1 LSTLFSLQFSDI
13 SFSLLD
19 IHVGNSDDLE
29 LGDPRSLDCLKGDQ
43 GLSLSEPY
51 TGDEDSDELFVGAGE
66 LQKLENSFEDIMST
80 NRAAIEGIRGVFT
93 FLVLYDHFH
102 NPHNAISA
110 TFAMDTYLFV
120 MISGFTTALQL
131 RESPQFLKVD
141 ASGATGEQS
150 NPILENFDNSNPM
163 IGMTKKGLNLGRQ
176 MSSVEEDTQSLFL
189 PAGPDTNTWC
199 SVAVKGEARVEGLK
213 LKSRTSF
220 QIGPFVL
227 SRCVGLFPILWVALL
242 LNIPPWTN
250 QIHEATAVVKG
261 TCSVLYVIGMQSWWR
276 PTCRFYGPNNL
287 LYASILLNCFIL
299 YSLGRLL
306 VGAVQERCMSWSSKE
321 LSPVTLKP
329 PRRMIRTRTW
339 KQWAG
344 DKAIMLSYNRTDMPT
359 MMVMLVVWSGVSI
372 GLFAFMRYNTYAKVR
387 RYISSIFTTKL
398 LIESLHFPVVICFI
412 SMSRLTPDTSLPTLL
427 NPTL

>member
-1 LSTLFSLQFSDI
+1 LSSLSSLPFADSSI
-13 SFSLLD
+13 SHLD

-43 GLSLSEPY
+43 DLSPSDSHM
-51 TGDEDSDELFVGAGE
+51 GDEDPEELFVGAGE

-141 ASGATGEQS
+141 ASGSIGERLNSIQ
-150 NPILENFDNSNPM
+150 ENSENCNPM
-163 IGMTKKGLNLGRQ
+163 IDLTKKGPGLGRQ

-189 PAGPDTNTWC
+189 PAGPDTNSWC

-220 QIGPFVL
+220 QIGPFML
-227 SRCVGLFPILWVALL
+227 SRCIGLFPILWIALL
-242 LNIPPWTN
+242 LNIPPWMN
-250 QIHEATAVVKG
+250 EIHDATAVVRG

-299 YSLGRLL
+299 YSLGRL
-306 VGAVQERCMSWSSKE
+306 VVSAVQERCMSWSSKE

-329 PRRMIRTRTW
+329 PRRMMRTRTW

-344 DKAIMLSYNRTDMPT
+344 DKAVMLSFNRTDMPT
-359 MMVMLVVWSGVSI
+359 MLVMLVVWSGVSV

-387 RYISSIFTTKL
+387 RYISPID
-398 LIESLHFPVVICFI
+398 SL
-412 SMSRLTPDTSLPTLL
+412 
-427 NPTL
+427 

>member
-1 LSTLFSLQFSDI
+1 M
-13 SFSLLD
+13 
-19 IHVGNSDDLE
+19 GNSDDLE
-29 LGDPRSLDCLKGDQ
+29 LGEPRSLDCLKGD
-43 GLSLSEPY
+43 LDPSLSDPY
-51 TGDEDSDELFVGAGE
+51 MGDEDPDELFVGAGE

-110 TFAMDTYLFV
+110 SFAIDTYLFI

-141 ASGATGEQS
+141 ASSGAEELPL
-150 NPILENFDNSNPM
+150 NPIVEHLDSSNPM
-163 IGMTKKGLNLGRQ
+163 IDSTKKGLRRQ
-176 MSSVEEDTQSLFL
+176 LSSVEEDTRSLFL
-189 PAGPDTNTWC
+189 PASTDTSTWC
-199 SVAVKGEARVEGLK
+199 SIAVKGEARVEGLK

-220 QIGPFVL
+220 QIGPFIL

-242 LNIPPWTN
+242 LNIPPWMN
-250 QIHEATAVVKG
+250 EIHVSTAVVRG

-306 VGAVQERCMSWSSKE
+306 VGALQERCMSWSSKE

-329 PRRMIRTRTW
+329 PRRMMRTRTW
-339 KQWAG
+339 KQWMG
-344 DKAIMLSYNRTDMPT
+344 DKAVMLTYNRTDMPT
-359 MMVMLVVWSGVSI
+359 MLVMLVVWSGVAV
-372 GLFAFMRYNTYAKVR
+372 GLFAFMRYNTYAKVSHS
-387 RYISSIFTTKL
+387 YPSYL
-398 LIESLHFPVVICFI
+398 LHN
-412 SMSRLTPDTSLPTLL
+412 RLSVAPLR
-427 NPTL
+427 